1 MAKDKPNRFIGRIDL
16 TGQSQEPE
24 PEATSP
30 PSPEPDIQS
39 EARRKVGR
47 PRGKRSDTRYQSVT
61 TFLRADTY
69 QAVQKALIGTGQDF
83 GDVVDDLL
91 AEWLRRRS

>member
-1 MAKDKPNRFIGRIDL
+1 MRRNRL
-16 TGQSQEPE
+16 TGLLE
-24 PEATSP
+24 
-30 PSPEPDIQS
+30 PSPDIEGETEPIPAEPKATDQTGG
-39 EARRKVGR
+39 RRKAGR
-47 PRGKRSDTRYQSVT
+47 PPGKRSDTRYQSVT